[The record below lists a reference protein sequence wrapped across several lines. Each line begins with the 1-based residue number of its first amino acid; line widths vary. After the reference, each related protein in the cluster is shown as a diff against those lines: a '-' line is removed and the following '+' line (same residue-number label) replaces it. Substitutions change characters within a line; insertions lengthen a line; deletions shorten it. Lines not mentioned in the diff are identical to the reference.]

1 MAISLGRRMQEPLHE
16 FSSLMASED
25 EEILALKMHSLQDS
39 LPKVGCVTV
48 SWVMDE
54 LIHTRHHCDE
64 RNCIHVHVWIGY
76 SDSCSFK
83 GTLFPTPSPFQ
94 ISVHF
99 SPSST
104 LFLFIP
110 FPLPFHP
117 PPSFLLL
124 LLLTPPSPLPPPPL
138 LLLLPPSPSS
148 SSSLL
153 LSPPPHSSL
162 LSSPSL
168 LLSRCLPLL
177 VYLIG
182 PTKAVSG
189 DRAGKPC
196 E

>member
-1 MAISLGRRMQEPLHE
+1 
-16 FSSLMASED
+16 
-25 EEILALKMHSLQDS
+25 
-39 LPKVGCVTV
+39 
-48 SWVMDE
+48 MDE
-54 LIHTRHHCDE
+54 LIHTGHHCDAKE
-64 RNCIHVHVWIGY
+64 LYPRTHVHVWIGY

-83 GTLFPTPSPFQ
+83 GTLFPIPSPFQ

-99 SPSST
+99 S
-104 LFLFIP
+104 LVH
-110 FPLPFHP
+110 PLPFHP
-117 PPSFLLL
+117 LPSFFSS
-124 LLLTPPSPLPPPPL
+124 PCPLPPPPPPHSPPL
-138 LLLLPPSPSS
+138 LFLSSPLILLLPPSLS

-162 LSSPSL
+162 LSSPFL